1 MTTAGVVV
9 LFITIADLIKYLYP
23 HSFYYVD
30 IFLMCKEDLSYGFCQ
45 IFLVFCTLNLYISIV
60 MTCPA
65 SCCLYDSLMDSWNVY
80 MYVGI
85 H

>member
-1 MTTAGVVV
+1 MTVGVVV
-9 LFITIADLIKYLYP
+9 LFLTIAEFIKYLYT

-30 IFLMCKEDLSYGFCQ
+30 KFFMCKDDLSYGFCQ
-45 IFLVFCTLNLYISIV
+45 IILVFFTLNLYISIV

-65 SCCLYDSLMDSWNVY
+65 SFCLYDSLMDPWNVY
-80 MYVGI
+80 MYVSI